1 MRRLV
6 RAVCLLAFLAVSGFA
21 SSASALESRLTEM
34 RVAGGGI
41 RASLEIRDMF
51 PAKFQAIL
59 EEGGAIHLRLQIEL
73 WEDRA
78 VWDKLAQPSVVT
90 IFRIVL
96 DQASRQVRVAD
107 RYGEVSRQPAWQEP
121 LTLTPNLGRA
131 DALSDT
137 AQYYV
142 RALVTLGTVAEKD
155 TAQASNAVF
164 GEDDSSVSLA
174 AMGKMLFHAVLQVN
188 DYLQSVSSE
197 VRTRDLRGRD
207 VKAGVKLP

>member
-6 RAVCLLAFLAVSGFA
+6 RAVCRLAFLAVSGFA
-21 SSASALESRLTEM
+21 SSASALEARLTGM
-34 RVAGGGI
+34 RVAGGGV